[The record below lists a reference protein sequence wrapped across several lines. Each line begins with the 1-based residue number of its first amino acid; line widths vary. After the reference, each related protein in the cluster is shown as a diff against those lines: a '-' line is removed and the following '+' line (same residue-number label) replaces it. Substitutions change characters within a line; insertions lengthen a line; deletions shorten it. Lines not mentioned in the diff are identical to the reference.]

1 MILGC
6 VSGRRNGQ
14 GRWESDV
21 VGSCAEIGVQ
31 RFALKEE
38 RVFSELRGGLTPQRR
53 PRARNRFI
61 QLEGEASL
69 SE

>member
-14 GRWESDV
+14 GKWESEV
-21 VGSCAEIGVQ
+21 VGSCAEMGVQ
-31 RFALKEE
+31 RSALEEE
-38 RVFSELRGGLTPQRR
+38 RAFSELRGGLTPQRR

-61 QLEGEASL
+61 RLEGEASL
-69 SE
+69 